1 MATLR
6 QACRRL
12 SLRKLCLCENSGLFS
27 NSWTENAIAVSFC
40 GFASLSRVHQNTEQP
55 RVSKQREFLQKKAF
69 HTSSLHYKDDYYKIL
84 GVSKSADQKEI
95 KKAYYKLAKKY
106 HPDVNKDNKEAAK
119 KFQEVAEAYEILS
132 DDSKRRQY
140 DTYGKAGGGQAGG
153 PGFQGFGGAYGGQ
166 AYGGRGHID
175 PEELFRNIFG
185 DNFNFKNF
193 QESDDYE
200 STQYGFAQASE
211 MYLDLSFEEAARG
224 VNKQV
229 KMNVVDEC
237 PKCFGRKAEP
247 GYSAETCPQCNGSGL
262 ETINTGPFVMRS
274 TCRKCHGQRKIIT
287 KKCTECNGKGSIIL
301 PKNVN
306 IPVPAG
312 VEHGQTIRLKVGKQE
327 LFVTLQV
334 AKSNVFRREGADV
347 HSEVS
352 ISLSQAVL
360 GGTVRLPGVYEE
372 IHLKI
377 PAGTQSHDRIR
388 VSGKGISR
396 VNSYGYGDHYV
407 HFKIKIP
414 KSLTADQRALI
425 IAYAELDKEVNGSV
439 EGVVKTNKG
448 PQAVDNPLVRKIMET
463 LQKDKLPEGEEGQDK
478 GQDKKGPTQT
488 FSDRHS
494 SKGKKSSS
502 VS

>member
-6 QACRRL
+6 QACRRWP
-12 SLRKLCLCENSGLFS
+12 LRKLGVSEKSGLFS
-27 NSWTENAIAVSFC
+27 NCSTENACAVSACAFT
-40 GFASLSRVHQNTEQP
+40 SLSKLHQTGDQHTVVVK
-55 RVSKQREFLQKKAF
+55 RSEFLQRKSF
-69 HTSSLHYKDDYYKIL
+69 HTSSLDFKEDYYKIL

-106 HPDVNKDNKEAAK
+106 HPDVNKENKEAAK
-119 KFQEVAEAYEILS
+119 KFQEVAEAYEVLS
-132 DDSKRRQY
+132 DNSKRRQY
-140 DTYGKAGGGQAGG
+140 DTYGQTGGAQGGGQ
-153 PGFQGFGGAYGGQ
+153 GFQGFSGAYGGQ
-166 AYGGRGHID
+166 AGFRGQHVD

-193 QESDDYE
+193 SESDEFE
-200 STQYGFAQASE
+200 STQYGFAQAQE
-211 MYLDLSFEEAARG
+211 FYLDLTFEEAARG
-224 VNKQV
+224 VNKSV
-229 KMNVVDEC
+229 KMNVIDEC
-237 PKCFGRKAEP
+237 PKCYGRKAEP
-247 GYSAETCPQCNGSGL
+247 GSSAETCPQCNGTGM

-274 TCRKCHGQRKIIT
+274 TCRKCHGQRKIISR
-287 KKCTECNGKGSIIL
+287 KCTECKGKGNIIL

-312 VEHGQTIRLKVGKQE
+312 VEHGQTIRLKVGKQD

-360 GGTVRLPGVYEE
+360 GGTVRVPGVYEE
-372 IHLKI
+372 LHLKI

-388 VSGKGISR
+388 VAGKGITR
-396 VNSYGYGDHYV
+396 VNSFGHGDHYV

-414 KSLTADQRALI
+414 RTLTADQKALI
-425 IAYAELDKEVNGSV
+425 MAYAELDKEVNGSV
-439 EGVVKTNKG
+439 EGIVKTNKG
-448 PQAVDNPLVRKIMET
+448 AQAIDNPLVRRILEALHKE
-463 LQKDKLPEGEEGQDK
+463 KGSEEED
-478 GQDKKGPTQT
+478 QDKKGPSQT
-488 FSDRHS
+488 FSGKHS

>member
-6 QACRRL
+6 QACRRWPLKKL
-12 SLRKLCLCENSGLFS
+12 SFSENNSKLLNISVENVGTFS
-27 NSWTENAIAVSFC
+27 VCASSSF
-40 GFASLSRVHQNTEQP
+40 SKLHQSQDKSRVSVPKST
-55 RVSKQREFLQKKAF
+55 FLERKTF
-69 HTSSLHYKDDYYKIL
+69 HTSSLNFKEDYYKIL
-84 GVSKSADQKEI
+84 GIPRTADQKEI

-119 KFQEVAEAYEILS
+119 KFQEVAEAYEVLS
-132 DDSKRRQY
+132 DDSKRKQY
-140 DTYGKAGGGQAGG
+140 DTFGQAGPQSAGGG

-166 AYGGRGHID
+166 GGFRTHVD

-185 DNFNFKNF
+185 DNFKFGNFG
-193 QESDDYE
+193 ESEDYE
-200 STQYGFAQASE
+200 SSQFGFGQASE
-211 MYLDLSFEEAARG
+211 VYLDLSFEEAARG
-224 VNKQV
+224 INKQM

-237 PKCFGRKAEP
+237 PKCMGRRAEP
-247 GYSAETCPQCNGSGL
+247 GTSAETCPQCNGSGL
-262 ETINTGPFVMRS
+262 ETVNTGPFMMRS
-274 TCRKCHGQRKIIT
+274 TCRKCQGRRKII
-287 KKCTECNGKGSIIL
+287 KHKCTECNGKGSVVM
-301 PKNVN
+301 PKTVN

-312 VEHGQTIRLKVGKQE
+312 VEHGQTLRMKVGKQE

-334 AKSNVFRREGADV
+334 AKSNQFRRDGADV

-360 GGTVRLPGVYEE
+360 GGTVRVPGVYEE

-388 VSGKGISR
+388 ISGKGITR

-414 KSLTADQRALI
+414 KSLTQEQRAI
-425 IAYAELDKEVNGSV
+425 ITAYAELDKEVNGTV
-439 EGVVKTNKG
+439 EGIVNTKTG
-448 PQAVDNPLVRKIMET
+448 PQAVDNTLVNKILKALNIE
-463 LQKDKLPEGEEGQDK
+463 KSPEEGGEDT
-478 GQDKKGPTQT
+478 KGPSQT
-488 FSDRHS
+488 FTDKHS